1 MLVLLLLNEH
11 FFLYLL
17 LYSKYCTAKMNNT
30 KLLFSNEANKSPH
43 IEITVISDGIDY
55 GWIDGLLGY
64 TNRIPVWNTPGVQRR
79 LLSIHSN
86 SNTMYTYVYK
96 NRMENDYI
104 GPIKITINNA
114 SHSFDLDGR
123 NVNVSVYGDIYGLI
137 KVPQGTKLP
146 VWFDPPPDEYITP

>member
-1 MLVLLLLNEH
+1 MSI
-11 FFLYLL
+11 FF
-17 LYSKYCTAKMNNT
+17 CTCYFVISIAAKMNNT
-30 KLLFSNEANKSPH
+30 NLLLSNENKSPH

-96 NRMENDYI
+96 YRMENDYM

-137 KVPQGTKLP
+137 KVPQGTKLS